1 MKSTTVKLLT
11 YILSFLLAA
20 IGTNAQQITGIWKGK
35 VKSTNIELKIVK
47 SGDSLTGSAYYYQ
60 SKNNFRHYSIRGY
73 FDAASND
80 VIWWDDVLLEGKGAM
95 ANGNAGE
102 PLLSAADFNCPG
114 EDKMLLDGNS
124 SERDNKDNIKGPV
137 HLQKVTTSIFPDEW
151 DWVIDNYTA
160 GANDPNVIDSVTQ
173 LVAGPRY
180 YPEEKL
186 PEAVAINGQRATK
199 KDIPVIKSPTTPR
212 EAAPVVKKMGTNEEK
227 FTSRQNK
234 LQMVIPVTASTIEL
248 RFYDNAAIDGD
259 SIAIF
264 LNGKVVREHI
274 LLGGEPQII
283 KINADDLQD
292 DNELVMVA
300 ENLGSIPPNTSYL
313 VAIVGKKQYEARLF
327 ADEGTSALIRLVK
340 PQGKSSFTRD
350 LP

>member
-1 MKSTTVKLLT
+1 MKSATLKQLTWALSLLL
-11 YILSFLLAA
+11 IISACS
-20 IGTNAQQITGIWKGK
+20 AQQITGIWKGK
-35 VKSTNIELKIVK
+35 VKSTNVELKLVK

-73 FDAASND
+73 FDAATND
-80 VIWWDDVLLEGKGAM
+80 VIWWDDVLLEGRGPM
-95 ANGNAGE
+95 ANGNATE

-124 SERDNKDNIKGPV
+124 TERDNKDIIKGPV
-137 HLQKVTTSIFPDEW
+137 HLQKVNASTFPDEW

-160 GANDPNVIDSVTQ
+160 GANDPYVIDSVTQ

-180 YPEEKL
+180 FPEEKL
-186 PEAVAINGQRATK
+186 PEAVAINGQRDTN
-199 KDIPVIKSPTTPR
+199 KDQPVIKAPVTPK
-212 EAAPVVKKMGTNEEK
+212 EAAPVAKKTGTNEEK

-234 LQMVIPVTASTIEL
+234 LQMVIPVTSSTIEL

-283 KINADDLQD
+283 KINADDLQE

-340 PQGKSSFTRD
+340 PSK
-350 LP
+350 